1 VAVIV
6 ASPALA
12 EPQPPSAQRTRASVA
27 SWLGVL
33 LVMLFTLNTI
43 GGWVRLS
50 GAGVA
55 IPQWPVVNGSLLPP
69 LSDQGWS
76 EVKAAYD
83 ADQARLSERVRQGE
97 LSAGNLGRSPR
108 DLGEFKGMFL
118 TEWSHRLFSALV
130 GVMAAGCLTI
140 VMREQGLR
148 RLIGV
153 PMGAAGVLIP
163 LQAVLGGLIIATGTN
178 THWLFLHQGN
188 AALIMALVLLS
199 TLRLLHA
206 GAPPLRAAEAGR
218 RRLLITISAITL
230 VVAWLQLVAGGL
242 VAGSRN
248 GSSFEEWPLASAGR
262 LWIASHGWAWNLL
275 DNAWLHQ
282 WLHRWLAW
290 TLVAA
295 LALLT
300 LVSWRA
306 AMPLRYRLALRV
318 ALTFMGVQ
326 ALLGVANVLTGI
338 TPAVSLAHQ
347 FMGMCLVMSLVLAWF
362 DAQHE
367 HSVEDAHRD
376 APELATPES
385 PRPAAGLR

>member
-1 VAVIV
+1 MLS
-6 ASPALA
+6 ASPALVQR
-12 EPQPPSAQRTRASVA
+12 QPPTIERTRASVA

-69 LSDQGWS
+69 LSEQGWS

-83 ADQARLSERVRQGE
+83 ADQARLLARVAHGE
-97 LSAGNLGRSPR
+97 LTAGNLGRAPR
-108 DLGEFKGMFL
+108 DLSEFKGMFL

-140 VMREQGLR
+140 VMRARDLR
-148 RLIGV
+148 RLIGA
-153 PMGAAGVLIP
+153 PMAAAGALIL
-163 LQAVLGGLIIATGTN
+163 LQALLGGLIITEGTS

-188 AALIMALVLLS
+188 AALIMALVLIA
-199 TLRLLHA
+199 TLRLLQH
-206 GAPPLRAAEAGR
+206 GASPLAAPERQR
-218 RRLLITISAITL
+218 RRLLIPLALIAL
-230 VVAWLQLVAGGL
+230 LVAWLQLVAGGL

-248 GSSFEEWPLASAGR
+248 GSSFQEWPLDAAPR
-262 LWIASHGWAWNLL
+262 LWIASHGWLWNLI

-295 LALLT
+295 LAGLSLASW
-300 LVSWRA
+300 LV
-306 AMPLRYRLALRV
+306 AMPLRYRLALKV
-318 ALTFMGVQ
+318 ALTFLGVQ
-326 ALLGVANVLTGI
+326 ALLGVVNVLTGI

-362 DAQHE
+362 DARYVSRVQDGRRE
-367 HSVEDAHRD
+367 
-376 APELATPES
+376 APLGAPA
-385 PRPAAGLR
+385 PAADQR

>member
-1 VAVIV
+1 VAVLS

-12 EPQPPSAQRTRASVA
+12 EPQPPTVARTRASVA

-69 LSDQGWS
+69 LSEQGWN

-83 ADQARLSERVRQGE
+83 ADQARLLERVRHGE

-108 DLGEFKGMFL
+108 DLVEFQGMFL

-140 VMREQGLR
+140 VMRARDLR

-153 PMGAAGVLIP
+153 PMGAAGVLIL
-163 LQAVLGGLIIATGTN
+163 LQAALGGLIIAEGTN

-188 AALIMALVLLS
+188 AAAIMALVLIS

-206 GAPPLRAAEAGR
+206 GVPPLGAAERRR
-218 RRLLITISAITL
+218 RRLLIPLATAAL
-230 VVAWLQLVAGGL
+230 AVAWLQLVAGGL

-248 GSSFEEWPLASAGR
+248 GSSFQEWPLGAAGR
-262 LWIASHGWAWNLL
+262 LWIAGHGWQWNLI

-295 LALLT
+295 LAGLT
-300 LVSWRA
+300 LVSWRM

-318 ALTFMGVQ
+318 ALTFLGVQ

-367 HSVEDAHRD
+367 SRLAEAGQDAHPD
-376 APELATPES
+376 APQ
-385 PRPAAGLR
+385 PAAGPR

>member
-1 VAVIV
+1 LDVAVLL
-6 ASPALA
+6 ASPELA
-12 EPQPPSAQRTRASVA
+12 ETQPSSLSRTRASVA
-27 SWLGVL
+27 SWLGAL
-33 LVMLFTLNTI
+33 LVMLFSLNTI

-50 GAGVA
+50 GSGVA

-83 ADQARLSERVRQGE
+83 ADQARLLERVRHGG
-97 LSAGNLGRSPR
+97 LTAGNLGRAPR

-140 VMREQGLR
+140 VLRERDLR
-148 RLIGV
+148 RQIGV
-153 PMGAAGVLIP
+153 PMGAAGVLIL
-163 LQAVLGGLIIATGTN
+163 LQAGLGGLIISEGTN

-188 AALIMALVLLS
+188 AAAIMALVLLS

-206 GAPPLRAAEAGR
+206 GAAPLPPAEHGR
-218 RRLLITISAITL
+218 RRLLTALAGATL
-230 VVAWLQLVAGGL
+230 LVAWLQLVAGGL

-248 GSSFEEWPLASAGR
+248 GSSFQEWPLDAAGR
-262 LWIASHGWAWNLL
+262 LWIASHGWQWNLI

-295 LALLT
+295 LAGLS

-306 AMPLRYRLALRV
+306 GMPMRYRLALKV

-367 HSVEDAHRD
+367 GGVPQAARQ
-376 APELATPES
+376 AAES
-385 PRPAAGLR
+385 R